1 MMWNGYES
9 WGWGFGALHMLGFW
23 IVLILVLVVVVRGFS
38 AGLTGRDSVTPAS
51 ESPLDIL
58 KARYAKGE
66 IDLKEFE
73 EKKRVLTS

>member
-1 MMWNGYES
+1 MWNGYES
-9 WGWGFGALHMLGFW
+9 WGWGFGFLHMLGFW
-23 IVLILVLVVVVRGFS
+23 IVLILVLVVVVRGFG
-38 AGLTGRDSVTPAS
+38 AGFAQRDSTAQTG